1 MQIPMMRT
9 DRLYHVTANWLTNT
23 QKRYTRDFL
32 ICAENKQDAEKI
44 TRNHIPNQFLTTN
57 NPTDT
62 TDIHIRVRDLG
73 LSQKNRTYY
82 VSPIQETTRVI
93 ADEPS
98 ILEETATYFAR
109 LFGYEQGALA
119 SKSELTNAQS
129 ARLTSLNTLCKDTQM
144 FWKLAG
150 EFLYLKNADPTD
162 FCRKKIEELTNTV
175 NLDELANESNT
186 TSAQSAPNI
195 APTSIDTSAILD
207 AAKEQADFIIAQA
220 KETAEIIINNAKQT
234 AHIMTANAT
243 NVSANAGAMIPQ
255 EHTNSFVETPEN
267 LDDELPFKEPD
278 ESIVQKKP
286 SVTPE
291 PTEEL
296 ASEPVKESVDTND
309 SATEPVPETTSDA
322 INTNESDTTEI
333 TSEVTAEPTT
343 EPTTNEEQADTDT
356 ASDDI
361 ESQPN
366 TDTNDASTKD
376 NTSIIEE
383 HMKELVSTDIQSI
396 QNMSDETLMEK
407 TLSALQDMSDTD
419 FLTTIA
425 DTTFVFESA
434 ITPTEYFTS
443 ELNKNPD
450 FNDEAKTSTKASILA
465 SIKGETD
472 DSMLIDYA
480 IALIVESKNEDTH
493 EEEPENENQFFT
505 DNTDDGF
512 YTDDDESYDDEP
524 SYDDD
529 EPEYAEDDEG
539 NSDI

>member
-119 SKSELTNAQS
+119 SKSELTDAQS
-129 ARLTSLNTLCKDTQM
+129 TRLTSLNTLCKDTQM

-150 EFLYLKNADPTD
+150 EFLYLKNTDPTD

-175 NLDELANESNT
+175 NLDELANESNA
-186 TSAQSAPNI
+186 SSAPKF
-195 APTSIDTSAILD
+195 APTSIDTSTILD
-207 AAKEQADFIIAQA
+207 AAKKQADFIIAQA

-234 AHIMTANAT
+234 ANIIATNAT
-243 NVSANAGAMIPQ
+243 NISANAGAMMSIPKTPQ
-255 EHTNSFVETPEN
+255 EPTTTYIDMPANIDE
-267 LDDELPFKEPD
+267 ELPFAEPD
-278 ESIVQKKP
+278 ESIVSKK
-286 SVTPE
+286 SSEKPE
-291 PTEEL
+291 PIEKS
-296 ASEPVKESVDTND
+296 ASEPVEKPVDEND
-309 SATEPVPETTSDA
+309 SA
-322 INTNESDTTEI
+322 
-333 TSEVTAEPTT
+333 AEPTPEATSDVTNDNTDNAT
-343 EPTTNEEQADTDT
+343 EVATESTTESTTNEEKATS
-356 ASDDI
+356 SDDAQ
-361 ESQPN
+361 SD
-366 TDTNDASTKD
+366 TDTND
-376 NTSIIEE
+376 TSIENDVPMIED
-383 HMKELVSTDIQSI
+383 HMRERVSTDIQSI
-396 QNMSDETLMEK
+396 QNMSDETLMGK
-407 TLSALQDMSDTD
+407 TLSALQNMSDNE

-425 DTTFVFESA
+425 DTEFTFDSN
-434 ITPTEYFTS
+434 ITPTKYFES
-443 ELNKNPD
+443 ELNKNTD

-465 SIKGETD
+465 SIKGKTD

-480 IALIVESKNEDTH
+480 ISLIVESKNEDTP
-493 EEEPENENQFFT
+493 EEENQFFT

-512 YTDDDESYDDEP
+512 YTDDDESYEDNP
-524 SYDDD
+524 SYEE
-529 EPEYAEDDEG
+529 EPEYTEDDEG

>member
-1 MQIPMMRT
+1 MMRT

-119 SKSELTNAQS
+119 SKSKLTDAQS
-129 ARLTSLNTLCKDTQM
+129 TRLTSLNTLCKDTQM

-150 EFLYLKNADPTD
+150 EFLYLKNTDPTD

-175 NLDELANESNT
+175 NLDELANEYNAS
-186 TSAQSAPNI
+186 SAPKF
-195 APTSIDTSAILD
+195 APTSIDTSTILD
-207 AAKEQADFIIAQA
+207 AAKKQADFIIAQA

-234 AHIMTANAT
+234 ANIIATNAT
-243 NVSANAGAMIPQ
+243 NISANAGAMMSIPKTPQ
-255 EHTNSFVETPEN
+255 EPTHTYIEMPANIDE
-267 LDDELPFKEPD
+267 ELPFAEPD
-278 ESIVQKKP
+278 ESIISKKSSEKP
-286 SVTPE
+286 ETKEE
-291 PTEEL
+291 PTEPT
-296 ASEPVKESVDTND
+296 SEPVEKHVDEND
-309 SATEPVPETTSDA
+309 SATEPTPEATSDVTND
-322 INTNESDTTEI
+322 NTDNATESTTE
-333 TSEVTAEPTT
+333 S
-343 EPTTNEEQADTDT
+343 TTNEETVT
-356 ASDDI
+356 SSDDA
-361 ESQPN
+361 QFN
-366 TDTNDASTKD
+366 TDTDD
-376 NTSIIEE
+376 TSIENDVPMIED
-383 HMKELVSTDIQSI
+383 HMRERVSTDIQSI
-396 QNMSDETLMEK
+396 QNMSDETLMGK
-407 TLSALQDMSDTD
+407 TLSALQNMSDNE

-425 DTTFVFESA
+425 DTTFIFEST

-450 FNDEAKTSTKASILA
+450 FNGEAKTSTKASILA
-465 SIKGETD
+465 SIKGDTD

-480 IALIVESKNEDTH
+480 ISLIVVSKNEDT
-493 EEEPENENQFFT
+493 PENENQFFT

-529 EPEYAEDDEG
+529 EPDYAEDDEG

>member
-119 SKSELTNAQS
+119 SKSELTNTQS

-150 EFLYLKNADPTD
+150 EFLYLKNADPTN

-175 NLDELANESNT
+175 NLDELATESNT
-186 TSAQSAPNI
+186 TSAPNI
-195 APTSIDTSAILD
+195 TPTSIDTSAIID

-234 AHIMTANAT
+234 AHIITANAT
-243 NVSANAGAMIPQ
+243 NVSANASAMIPQ

-267 LDDELPFKEPD
+267 LDDELPFEEPD

-291 PTEEL
+291 PTEEP
-296 ASEPVKESVDTND
+296 ASEPIEESVDEND
-309 SATEPVPETTSDA
+309 SATEPTPETTSNGA
-322 INTNESDTTEI
+322 NTDEDDTTES
-333 TSEVTAEPTT
+333 TSETTT
-343 EPTTNEEQADTDT
+343 EPETTTNTEKTNT
-356 ASDDI
+356 SSDGVQ
-361 ESQPN
+361 SN
-366 TDTNDASTKD
+366 TDTNDTTTKD
-376 NTSIIEE
+376 STSIIED
-383 HMKELVSTDIQSI
+383 HMKERVSTDIQSI
-396 QNMSDETLMEK
+396 QNMSDETLMGK
-407 TLSALQDMSDTD
+407 TLNALQNMSDD
-419 FLTTIA
+419 EFLTTIA
-425 DTTFVFESA
+425 DTTFVFEST

-450 FNDEAKTSTKASILA
+450 FNGEAKTSTKASILA
-465 SIKGETD
+465 SIKGDTD

-480 IALIVESKNEDTH
+480 ISLIVESKNENT
-493 EEEPENENQFFT
+493 PEDDNQFST

-529 EPEYAEDDEG
+529 EPDYAEDDEG

>member
-150 EFLYLKNADPTD
+150 EFLYLKNADPTN

-175 NLDELANESNT
+175 NLDELANESN
-186 TSAQSAPNI
+186 APSAPTI
-195 APTSIDTSAILD
+195 APPSIDTSAIIG

-234 AHIMTANAT
+234 AHIITTNAT
-243 NVSANAGAMIPQ
+243 NVSANAGAMMTQ
-255 EHTNSFVETPEN
+255 EPTNPFVETPAN
-267 LDDELPFKEPD
+267 LDDELPFREPD

-286 SVTPE
+286 NVKSE
-291 PTEEL
+291 LTEES
-296 ASEPVKESVDTND
+296 ASEPVEESVDTND
-309 SATEPVPETTSDA
+309 SVANSVAEHAPETTSDDA
-322 INTNESDTTEI
+322 NTNESDTTKI
-333 TSEVTAEPTT
+333 TSDITAESTT
-343 EPTTNEEQADTDT
+343 EPTTNEEPADTDT
-356 ASDDI
+356 TSDDT
-361 ESQPN
+361 ETSTN
-366 TDTNDASTKD
+366 TDTNDVSTKD
-376 NTSIIEE
+376 DTSIIEE
-383 HMKELVSTDIQSI
+383 HMKKLVSTDIQSI
-396 QNMSDETLMEK
+396 QTMSDETLMGK
-407 TLSALQDMSDTD
+407 TLNALQNMSDDT

-425 DTTFVFESA
+425 DTTFVFEST
-434 ITPTEYFTS
+434 ITPTEYFES
-443 ELNKNPD
+443 ELNKNTD

-465 SIKGETD
+465 SIKGDTD

-480 IALIVESKNEDTH
+480 IALTVASKNENT
-493 EEEPENENQFFT
+493 PEDENQFFT

-512 YTDDDESYDDEP
+512 YSDDDESYDNEP
-524 SYDDD
+524 SYDDE
-529 EPEYAEDDEG
+529 EPDYAENDEG

>member
-119 SKSELTNAQS
+119 SKSELTDAQS
-129 ARLTSLNTLCKDTQM
+129 TRLTSLNTLCKDTQM

-175 NLDELANESNT
+175 NLDELANESNA
-186 TSAQSAPNI
+186 SSAPKF
-195 APTSIDTSAILD
+195 APTSIDTSTILD
-207 AAKEQADFIIAQA
+207 AAKKQADFIIAQA

-234 AHIMTANAT
+234 ANIIATNAT
-243 NVSANAGAMIPQ
+243 NISANAGAMMTQ
-255 EHTNSFVETPEN
+255 EPTTSFVETPEN
-267 LDDELPFKEPD
+267 LDDELPFGEPD
-278 ESIVQKKP
+278 ESIVQKTP
-286 SVTPE
+286 SATPE

-296 ASEPVKESVDTND
+296 TLELLKESVDTND
-309 SATEPVPETTSDA
+309 SAMEPTSETTSDNA
-322 INTNESDTTEI
+322 NTNEDDTTEI
-333 TSEVTAEPTT
+333 TSDITVESTT
-343 EPTTNEEQADTDT
+343 ESATNEEQTDT
-356 ASDDI
+356 SSD
-361 ESQPN
+361 N
-366 TDTNDASTKD
+366 TDTNDVSTEN

-383 HMKELVSTDIQSI
+383 HMKKRVSADIQSI
-396 QNMSDETLMEK
+396 QNMSDETLMKK

-450 FNDEAKTSTKASILA
+450 FNGEAKTSTKASILA
-465 SIKGETD
+465 SIKGDTD

-480 IALIVESKNEDTH
+480 ISLIVESKNEDTS
-493 EEEPENENQFFT
+493 EDENQFFT

>member
-119 SKSELTNAQS
+119 SKSELTDTQS
-129 ARLTSLNTLCKDTQM
+129 TRLKSLNTLCKDTQM

-175 NLDELANESNT
+175 NLDELTNVSSA
-186 TSAQSAPNI
+186 TSAPTI
-195 APTSIDTSAILD
+195 APTSINTSAIID
-207 AAKEQADFIIAQA
+207 AAKKQADFIIAQA

-234 AHIMTANAT
+234 ANIITTNAT
-243 NVSANAGAMIPQ
+243 NISINTGATMPARIPQ
-255 EHTNSFVETPEN
+255 EPTNTYVETPADIDE
-267 LDDELPFKEPD
+267 ELPFTEPD
-278 ESIVQKKP
+278 KSIILKTPNKKP
-286 SVTPE
+286 EPAEEDANESTP
-291 PTEEL
+291 EL
-296 ASEPVKESVDTND
+296 ASDVIND
-309 SATEPVPETTSDA
+309 
-322 INTNESDTTEI
+322 NTNNVTEM
-333 TSEVTAEPTT
+333 TSEVTTESTT
-343 EPTTNEEQADTDT
+343 ESDTNTEQTDT
-356 ASDDI
+356 SSDDTQKT
-361 ESQPN
+361 EVQTN
-366 TDTNDASTKD
+366 TNDTSTD
-376 NTSIIEE
+376 DDISMIED
-383 HMKELVSTDIQSI
+383 HMRERVSTDIQSI
-396 QNMSDETLMEK
+396 QNMSDETLITK
-407 TLSALQDMSDTD
+407 TLTALQDMSDD
-419 FLTTIA
+419 EFLTTIA
-425 DTTFVFESA
+425 DTKFIFEST
-434 ITPTEYFTS
+434 ITPTEYFES
-443 ELNKNPD
+443 ELNKNTD
-450 FNDEAKTSTKASILA
+450 FNDEAKKSTKASILA
-465 SIKGETD
+465 SIKGKTD

-480 IALIVESKNEDTH
+480 ITITVASKNEDIPENNNEFYTDNTYDDFNTEEYDTYD
-493 EEEPENENQFFT
+493 EEEPLYE
-505 DNTDDGF
+505 
-512 YTDDDESYDDEP
+512 DEP
-524 SYDDD
+524 NYPDDN
-529 EPEYAEDDEG
+529 EG
-539 NSDI
+539 DSDI

>member
-62 TDIHIRVRDLG
+62 TDIHIRIRDLG

-109 LFGYEQGALA
+109 LFGYEQGALT

-129 ARLTSLNTLCKDTQM
+129 TRLTSLNTLCKDAQM

-186 TSAQSAPNI
+186 TSAPNI
-195 APTSIDTSAILD
+195 APTSIDTSAIID

-234 AHIMTANAT
+234 AHIITTNAT
-243 NVSANAGAMIPQ
+243 NVSANASAMMPQ

-267 LDDELPFKEPD
+267 LDDELPFGEPD

-286 SVTPE
+286 NVKSE
-291 PTEEL
+291 LTEES
-296 ASEPVKESVDTND
+296 ASEPVEESVDTND
-309 SATEPVPETTSDA
+309 SVANSVAEHAPETTSDDA
-322 INTNESDTTEI
+322 NTNESDTTKI
-333 TSEVTAEPTT
+333 TSDITAESTT
-343 EPTTNEEQADTDT
+343 EPTTNEEQA
-356 ASDDI
+356 
-361 ESQPN
+361 N
-366 TDTNDASTKD
+366 TDTTFDDTEAQPDTNTNDVSTKD
-376 NTSIIEE
+376 DTSIIEE
-383 HMKELVSTDIQSI
+383 HMKKLVSTDIQSI
-396 QNMSDETLMEK
+396 QSMSDETLMRK
-407 TLSALQDMSDTD
+407 TIGALQDMSDTD
-419 FLTTIA
+419 FLKTIT
-425 DTTFVFESA
+425 DTTFIFESN

-465 SIKGETD
+465 SIKGDTD

-480 IALIVESKNEDTH
+480 IALTVASKNEDTS
-493 EEEPENENQFFT
+493 EDENQFFT

-512 YTDDDESYDDEP
+512 DTDDDESYEDSP
-524 SYDDD
+524 SYED
-529 EPEYAEDDEG
+529 EPEYPEDDEG

>member
-119 SKSELTNAQS
+119 SKSELTNTQS
-129 ARLTSLNTLCKDTQM
+129 ARLTSLNTLCKDAQM

-150 EFLYLKNADPTD
+150 EFLYLKNADPTN

-186 TSAQSAPNI
+186 TSAPKS
-195 APTSIDTSAILD
+195 APTSVDTSAILNE
-207 AAKEQADFIIAQA
+207 AKKQADFIIAQA

-234 AHIMTANAT
+234 AHIITANAT
-243 NVSANAGAMIPQ
+243 NISANVGAMMPQ
-255 EHTNSFVETPEN
+255 EHTNSFVETPAN
-267 LDDELPFKEPD
+267 LDDELPFGEPD

-286 SVTPE
+286 SATPE

-296 ASEPVKESVDTND
+296 TPEPVEESVDTND
-309 SATEPVPETTSDA
+309 SVAEPAQETTADDA
-322 INTNESDTTEI
+322 NTNEDDTTENTSDI
-333 TSEVTAEPTT
+333 TTESTT
-343 EPTTNEEQADTDT
+343 EPTTNEEPADTDT
-356 ASDDI
+356 TSDDT
-361 ESQPN
+361 ETSTN
-366 TDTNDASTKD
+366 TDTNDVSTKD
-376 NTSIIEE
+376 DTSIIEE

-396 QNMSDETLMEK
+396 QTMSDETLLKK
-407 TLSALQDMSDTD
+407 TLSALQDMSDD
-419 FLTTIA
+419 EFLTTIA
-425 DTTFVFESA
+425 DTTFVFEST
-434 ITPTEYFTS
+434 ITPTEYFES
-443 ELNKNPD
+443 ELNKNTD

-465 SIKGETD
+465 SIKGDTD
-472 DSMLIDYA
+472 HSMLIDYA
-480 IALIVESKNEDTH
+480 ISLIVKSKNEDTL
-493 EEEPENENQFFT
+493 EDDNQFFT

-512 YTDDDESYDDEP
+512 DIDDDESYEDDP
-524 SYDDD
+524 SYEE
-529 EPEYAEDDEG
+529 EPEYTEDDEG

>member
-119 SKSELTNAQS
+119 SKSELTDAQS
-129 ARLTSLNTLCKDTQM
+129 TRLTSLNTLCKDTQM

-150 EFLYLKNADPTD
+150 EFLYLKNSDPTD

-186 TSAQSAPNI
+186 SSAPKF

-207 AAKEQADFIIAQA
+207 AAKKQADFIIAQA

-234 AHIMTANAT
+234 ANIIATNAT
-243 NVSANAGAMIPQ
+243 NISANAGAMMSIPKTPQ
-255 EHTNSFVETPEN
+255 EPTTTYINMPANIDE
-267 LDDELPFKEPD
+267 ELPFAEPD
-278 ESIVQKKP
+278 ESIVSKK
-286 SVTPE
+286 SSEKPE
-291 PTEEL
+291 TTEKS
-296 ASEPVKESVDTND
+296 ASEPVEKPVDENNSAAEPTPEATSDVTND
-309 SATEPVPETTSDA
+309 NTDNATKVATES
-322 INTNESDTTEI
+322 
-333 TSEVTAEPTT
+333 TT
-343 EPTTNEEQADTDT
+343 EPTTNEETVTSSDDAQSDTDT
-356 ASDDI
+356 DD
-361 ESQPN
+361 
-366 TDTNDASTKD
+366 
-376 NTSIIEE
+376 TSIENDVPMIED
-383 HMKELVSTDIQSI
+383 HMRKRVSTDIQSI
-396 QNMSDETLMEK
+396 QNMSDETLMGK
-407 TLSALQDMSDTD
+407 TLSALQNMSDNE

-425 DTTFVFESA
+425 DTEFAFDSN
-434 ITPTEYFTS
+434 ITPTEYFES
-443 ELNKNPD
+443 ELNKNTN

-465 SIKGETD
+465 SIKGDTD

-480 IALIVESKNEDTH
+480 IALTVASKNEDT
-493 EEEPENENQFFT
+493 PEDENQFFT

-512 YTDDDESYDDEP
+512 YTP
-524 SYDDD
+524 SYEE
-529 EPEYAEDDEG
+529 EPEYTEDDEG

>member
-1 MQIPMMRT
+1 MQIPIMRT

-98 ILEETATYFAR
+98 ILEETATYFAH

-162 FCRKKIEELTNTV
+162 FCRKKIKELTNTV

-186 TSAQSAPNI
+186 PS

-207 AAKEQADFIIAQA
+207 TAKEQADFIIAQA

-234 AHIMTANAT
+234 AHIITANAT
-243 NVSANAGAMIPQ
+243 NVSTTAGVMMTQ
-255 EHTNSFVETPEN
+255 EPITSFVETPAN
-267 LDDELPFKEPD
+267 LDDELPFREPD

-286 SVTPE
+286 SATPK
-291 PTEEL
+291 PTEEP
-296 ASEPVKESVDTND
+296 ASEPVEESVDTND
-309 SATEPVPETTSDA
+309 SVTELTPETTSDDT
-322 INTNESDTTEI
+322 NTDENDTTES
-333 TSEVTAEPTT
+333 TSNITAESTT
-343 EPTTNEEQADTDT
+343 EPTTNKEQTDTSSDDTD
-356 ASDDI
+356 
-361 ESQPN
+361 SQPN
-366 TDTNDASTKD
+366 TNTDDTSIEN

-383 HMKELVSTDIQSI
+383 HMKERVSTDIQSI
-396 QNMSDETLMEK
+396 QNMSDETLMGK
-407 TLSALQDMSDTD
+407 TLNTLQNMSDD
-419 FLTTIA
+419 EFLTTIA
-425 DTTFVFESA
+425 DTEFIFEST
-434 ITPTEYFTS
+434 ITPTEYFES
-443 ELNKNPD
+443 ELNKNTD

-465 SIKGETD
+465 SIKGDTD

-480 IALIVESKNEDTH
+480 IARTVASKNENTP
-493 EEEPENENQFFT
+493 EEDNQFFT
-505 DNTDDGF
+505 DNTDDDF
-512 YTDDDESYDDEP
+512 YTDDNESYDNEP
-524 SYDDD
+524 SYDED
-529 EPEYAEDDEG
+529 EPNYPEDDEG

>member
-119 SKSELTNAQS
+119 SKSELTDAQS
-129 ARLTSLNTLCKDTQM
+129 TRLTSLNTLCKDTQM

-150 EFLYLKNADPTD
+150 EFLYLKNTDPTD

-175 NLDELANESNT
+175 NLDELANESNA
-186 TSAQSAPNI
+186 SSAPKF
-195 APTSIDTSAILD
+195 APTSIDTSTIID
-207 AAKEQADFIIAQA
+207 AAKKQADFIIAQA

-234 AHIMTANAT
+234 ANIIATNAT
-243 NVSANAGAMIPQ
+243 NISANAGAMMSIPKTPQ
-255 EHTNSFVETPEN
+255 EPTTTYIDMPANIDE
-267 LDDELPFKEPD
+267 ELPFAEPD
-278 ESIVQKKP
+278 ESIVSKKSSEKP
-286 SVTPE
+286 EPKEE
-291 PTEEL
+291 PTEPT
-296 ASEPVKESVDTND
+296 SEPVEKPVDEND
-309 SATEPVPETTSDA
+309 SATEPTPEATSDVTND
-322 INTNESDTTEI
+322 NTDNATEVATES
-333 TSEVTAEPTT
+333 TT
-343 EPTTNEEQADTDT
+343 EPTTNEETVT
-356 ASDDI
+356 SSDDAQ
-361 ESQPN
+361 S
-366 TDTNDASTKD
+366 DTNTD
-376 NTSIIEE
+376 NTSIENDVPMIEN
-383 HMKELVSTDIQSI
+383 HMRERVSTDIQSI

-407 TLSALQDMSDTD
+407 TLSALQNMSDNE

-425 DTTFVFESA
+425 DTEFAFDSN
-434 ITPTEYFTS
+434 ITPTEYFES
-443 ELNKNPD
+443 ELNKNTD

-480 IALIVESKNEDTH
+480 IALTVASKNEDT
-493 EEEPENENQFFT
+493 PEDDNEFYT

-512 YTDDDESYDDEP
+512 YTDDDESYEDTP
-524 SYDDD
+524 SYEE
-529 EPEYAEDDEG
+529 EPEYAEDNEG

>member
-129 ARLTSLNTLCKDTQM
+129 AGLTSLNTLCKDTQM

-150 EFLYLKNADPTD
+150 EFLYLKNADPTE

-175 NLDELANESNT
+175 NLDELANESNA
-186 TSAQSAPNI
+186 TSAPDI
-195 APTSIDTSAILD
+195 TPTTIDTSAIIG

-234 AHIMTANAT
+234 AHIITTNAT
-243 NVSANAGAMIPQ
+243 NVSANTGAMIPQ

-267 LDDELPFKEPD
+267 LDDELPFGEPD

-286 SVTPE
+286 SATPK
-291 PTEEL
+291 PTE
-296 ASEPVKESVDTND
+296 EPVKESVDEND
-309 SATEPVPETTSDA
+309 SATEPAPETTSNDV
-322 INTNESDTTEI
+322 NTDEDDTTKD

-343 EPTTNEEQADTDT
+343 EPTTNEEQTDTDT

-366 TDTNDASTKD
+366 TDTNDASTTD

-396 QNMSDETLMEK
+396 QNMSDETLMGK
-407 TLSALQDMSDTD
+407 TLSALQDMTD
-419 FLTTIA
+419 DEFLTTIA
-425 DTTFVFESA
+425 DTTFIFEST

-450 FNDEAKTSTKASILA
+450 FNGEAKTSTKASILA
-465 SIKGETD
+465 SIKGDTD

-480 IALIVESKNEDTH
+480 ISLIVESKNEDTS
-493 EEEPENENQFFT
+493 EDDNQFST

>member
-119 SKSELTNAQS
+119 SKSELTNTQS

-150 EFLYLKNADPTD
+150 EFLYLKNADPTN

-175 NLDELANESNT
+175 NLDELATESNT
-186 TSAQSAPNI
+186 TSAPNI
-195 APTSIDTSAILD
+195 TPTSIDTSAIID

-234 AHIMTANAT
+234 AHIITANAT
-243 NVSANAGAMIPQ
+243 NVGANAGAMMSQ
-255 EHTNSFVETPEN
+255 EHTNSFVETPTN
-267 LDDELPFKEPD
+267 LDDELPFGEPD

-286 SVTPE
+286 SATPK
-291 PTEEL
+291 PTEEPT
-296 ASEPVKESVDTND
+296 SEPVKEFVNTND
-309 SATEPVPETTSDA
+309 SATEPAPERTTD
-322 INTNESDTTEI
+322 ITNDNTDNTTE
-333 TSEVTAEPTT
+333 ATT
-343 EPTTNEEQADTDT
+343 EPATNEETPT
-356 ASDDI
+356 PSDDT
-361 ESQPN
+361 ETTNAQPN
-366 TDTNDASTKD
+366 TETQSDTNADT
-376 NTSIIEE
+376 TTIENDIPMIE
-383 HMKELVSTDIQSI
+383 KHMEERVSADILTI
-396 QNMSDETLMEK
+396 QNMSDETLMKK
-407 TLSALQDMSDTD
+407 TLNDLQNMSDAD

-425 DTTFVFESA
+425 DTTFVFEST

-450 FNDEAKTSTKASILA
+450 FNGEAKTSTKASILA
-465 SIKGETD
+465 SIKGEID

-480 IALIVESKNEDTH
+480 IALTVASKNEDAS
-493 EEEPENENQFFT
+493 EDENQFFT
-505 DNTDDGF
+505 DNTDDDF
-512 YTDDDESYDDEP
+512 YTDDDESYEDSP
-524 SYDDD
+524 SYDE
-529 EPEYAEDDEG
+529 EPEYQEDDEG

>member
-186 TSAQSAPNI
+186 TSAPNI

-207 AAKEQADFIIAQA
+207 EAKKQADFIIAQA

-234 AHIMTANAT
+234 AHIITANAT
-243 NVSANAGAMIPQ
+243 NVGANAGAMMTQ
-255 EHTNSFVETPEN
+255 EPTTSFVETPIN
-267 LDDELPFKEPD
+267 LDDELPFGEPD
-278 ESIVQKKP
+278 ESIIQKKP
-286 SVTPE
+286 SATPE
-291 PTEEL
+291 LTEEP
-296 ASEPVKESVDTND
+296 ASKPVEESV
-309 SATEPVPETTSDA
+309 PKITSDDT
-322 INTNESDTTEI
+322 NTNESDTTKS
-333 TSEVTAEPTT
+333 TSDITAESTT
-343 EPTTNEEQADTDT
+343 EPTTNEEPADTDT
-356 ASDDI
+356 ASNDT
-361 ESQPN
+361 EAQPD
-366 TDTNDASTKD
+366 TDTNDVSTKD

-396 QNMSDETLMEK
+396 QNMSDETLMGK
-407 TLSALQDMSDTD
+407 TLSALQDMTD
-419 FLTTIA
+419 DEFLATIA
-425 DTTFVFESA
+425 DTTFIFEST

-443 ELNKNPD
+443 ELNKNTD
-450 FNDEAKTSTKASILA
+450 FKDEAKTSTKASILA

-472 DSMLIDYA
+472 DSMLINYA
-480 IALIVESKNEDTH
+480 IALIVESKNEDTS
-493 EEEPENENQFFT
+493 EDDNQFFT
-505 DNTDDGF
+505 DNTNDGF
-512 YTDDDESYDDEP
+512 YTDDDESYEDDP
-524 SYDDD
+524 SYDDE
-529 EPEYAEDDEG
+529 EPDYAENDES

>member
-1 MQIPMMRT
+1 MQIPIMRT

-162 FCRKKIEELTNTV
+162 FCRKKIEELTNTI
-175 NLDELANESNT
+175 NLDELANESNAPSAPK
-186 TSAQSAPNI
+186 SAQ
-195 APTSIDTSAILD
+195 TSIDTSAILD

-234 AHIMTANAT
+234 AHIITTNAT
-243 NVSANAGAMIPQ
+243 NISANTGAITSTTMVTP
-255 EHTNSFVETPEN
+255 FVETPEN
-267 LDDELPFKEPD
+267 LDDELPFGEPD
-278 ESIVQKKP
+278 KSIIQKKP
-286 SVTPE
+286 NTTPK
-291 PTEEL
+291 PTEEP
-296 ASEPVKESVDTND
+296 ASEPVKESTDENNSV
-309 SATEPVPETTSDA
+309 SEPVLETTFDV
-322 INTNESDTTEI
+322 TNENTDNTTE
-333 TSEVTAEPTT
+333 VTTES
-343 EPTTNEEQADTDT
+343 EPTTNEETITQSDDTETQTNTTSDTD
-356 ASDDI
+356 I
-361 ESQPN
+361 N
-366 TDTNDASTKD
+366 T
-376 NTSIIEE
+376 TSIENDIPMIEK
-383 HMKELVSTDIQSI
+383 HMKERVSADILTI
-396 QNMSDETLMEK
+396 QNMSDETLMRK
-407 TLSALQDMSDTD
+407 TLDDLQDMSDGD

-425 DTTFVFESA
+425 DTTFVFEST

-443 ELNKNPD
+443 ELNKNTD
-450 FNDEAKTSTKASILA
+450 FNDKAKTSTKAGILA
-465 SIKGETD
+465 SIKGEID

-480 IALIVESKNEDTH
+480 IALTVASKNENT
-493 EEEPENENQFFT
+493 PEDENQFFT

-512 YTDDDESYDDEP
+512 DTDDDESYEDSP
-524 SYDDD
+524 SYEY
-529 EPEYAEDDEG
+529 EPEYPKDDEG

>member
-175 NLDELANESNT
+175 NLDELANESNIT
-186 TSAQSAPNI
+186 SAPNI
-195 APTSIDTSAILD
+195 APTSIDTSAIID

-234 AHIMTANAT
+234 AHIITANAT

-255 EHTNSFVETPEN
+255 EHTNSFVETPSN
-267 LDDELPFKEPD
+267 LDDELPFGEPD
-278 ESIVQKKP
+278 ESIVPKKP
-286 SVTPE
+286 NATPK
-291 PTEEL
+291 PTK
-296 ASEPVKESVDTND
+296 EPVAESVEESVDTND
-309 SATEPVPETTSDA
+309 SVTEPAQETTSDGT
-322 INTNESDTTEI
+322 NTDKDDTTES

-343 EPTTNEEQADTDT
+343 ELATNKEQM
-356 ASDDI
+356 
-361 ESQPN
+361 N
-366 TDTNDASTKD
+366 NTNDVSTKD

-383 HMKELVSTDIQSI
+383 HMTERVTTDIQSI
-396 QNMSDETLMEK
+396 QNMSDETLMRK
-407 TLSALQDMSDTD
+407 TIGALQDMSDAD

-425 DTTFVFESA
+425 DTTFVFEST

-450 FNDEAKTSTKASILA
+450 FNGEAKTSTKASILA
-465 SIKGETD
+465 SIKGDTD

-480 IALIVESKNEDTH
+480 ISLIVESKNEDTS
-493 EEEPENENQFFT
+493 EDENQFFT

-512 YTDDDESYDDEP
+512 YTNDDESYDDEP